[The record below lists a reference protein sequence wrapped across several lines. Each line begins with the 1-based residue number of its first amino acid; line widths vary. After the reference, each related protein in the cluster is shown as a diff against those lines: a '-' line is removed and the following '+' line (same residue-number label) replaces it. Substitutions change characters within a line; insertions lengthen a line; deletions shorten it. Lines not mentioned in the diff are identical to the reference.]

1 MTKEVFTAHPD
12 ELVTKVRREMRSM
25 HIRHVPVVEDDQV
38 KAVLSTRDLLWAD
51 FSEKREA
58 ARHMTA
64 YIRGDM
70 LADVRR
76 EEQS

>member
-1 MTKEVFTAHPD
+1 MHDAEHEHPS
-12 ELVTKVRREMRSM
+12 V
-25 HIRHVPVVEDDQV
+25 
-38 KAVLSTRDLLWAD
+38 DLLWAD